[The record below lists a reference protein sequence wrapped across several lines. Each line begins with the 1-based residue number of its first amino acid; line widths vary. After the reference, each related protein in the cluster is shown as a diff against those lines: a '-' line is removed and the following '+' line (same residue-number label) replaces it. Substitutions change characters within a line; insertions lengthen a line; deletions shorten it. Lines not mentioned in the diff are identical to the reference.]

1 MFYQLP
7 TIYLASFISAINM
20 QQLFTPH
27 AWSVPS
33 DKHPHSG
40 TKQQWHFANR
50 GTQGFNLF
58 ESIETGW

>member
-1 MFYQLP
+1 
-7 TIYLASFISAINM
+7 M